1 MAERRVTAKE
11 YHDSGLTL
19 KEFAADRGLT
29 LSTLTR
35 WLHEVR
41 RWEDR
46 RPQET
51 VQFHS
56 MALPVLAWAAEV
68 QRPSGSVIRFQA
80 NTPPELAAIILE
92 ACP

>member
-1 MAERRVTAKE
+1 MTAKE
-11 YHDSGLTL
+11 FHDSGLSL
-19 KEFAADRGLT
+19 KQFAAERGLT

-41 RWEDR
+41 RSEDR
-46 RPQET
+46 KPQDN

-68 QRPSGSVIRFQA
+68 QRPGGSVIRFQA
-80 NTPPELAAIILE
+80 NTPPELAARILE